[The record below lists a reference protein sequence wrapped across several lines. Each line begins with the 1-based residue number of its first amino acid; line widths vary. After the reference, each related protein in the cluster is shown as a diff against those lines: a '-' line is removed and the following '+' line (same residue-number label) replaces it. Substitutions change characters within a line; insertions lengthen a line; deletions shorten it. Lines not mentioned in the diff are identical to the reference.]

1 MKYDSV
7 KCLCVCGFFLKDD
20 MFYFLADNN
29 EALGENQESLEAKF

>member
-1 MKYDSV
+1 MKFESV
-7 KCLCVCGFFLKDD
+7 KCLCLFLKDE